1 MKRMLVNATQQEE
14 LRVALVDGQKLFD
27 LSIELPSREQKKAN
41 VYKGRISR
49 IEPSLE
55 ACFVDYGA
63 QRHGFLP
70 LKEVSKDYFRQQAQG
85 GRMNIRE
92 LLSEGQD
99 LIVQVEKEERGNK
112 GAALTTFV
120 SLAGR
125 FLVLMPNNPRAGGV
139 SRRIEGED
147 RDQMREVMNQ
157 LQIPD
162 GMGAIVRTA
171 GVGRSVE
178 ELQWDLDNLKTQ
190 WEQIEAAS
198 TDRPAPFLVFRESDA
213 VTRAMRDYLSD
224 DIGEVLVDDEA
235 AYQKAQEYMQ
245 RFMPSEAQRRLK
257 MYVDDIALFTR
268 FQIES
273 QIESAYA
280 HKVQLPSGGSIVVDY
295 TEALVSI
302 DINSA
307 RATRGSDIETTALNT
322 NLEAADEIA
331 RQLRIRDIGGLIVI
345 DFIDME
351 STKNQREVE
360 DRLRDAVKMD
370 RARIQIG
377 RLSRF
382 GLLEMSRQRLRPSL
396 GESSH
401 IVCPRCV
408 GIGSIRSIESI
419 ALSILRLIG
428 EELRKDR
435 TARVIAQV
443 PVDVA
448 TYLFNEKRE
457 WLRTL
462 EDKSEIELII
472 IPNDNMQTPEYSIRR
487 VRDDELELPENK
499 QLSYLM
505 PVAPT
510 VVEPGTAKD
519 KRPPMEPAA
528 VATLLPATAAPSPPP
543 VNLYQPTPPPAE
555 VTPVAHQPLSSQGG
569 VFGWFKR
576 LLVGDNAVA
585 TPTAPPAEAQAAPAL
600 TGRSTSS
607 GSRDQGRRGGRGRD
621 HSRHRHAEPGARR
634 ERSDR
639 DRSDSRGG
647 ENRDRNG
654 DVRSSSEGRGGEG
667 RERSGGEGRGGEG
680 RERSGGEGRGGEGRE
695 RSGDEGRGGEGR
707 ERGERLEGRE
717 GGRRDGGRP
726 RSQRG
731 GRDGRPA
738 DQNGRY
744 ESSRGDQ
751 NREGGRPE
759 GPGNDQQ
766 SADGRGE
773 QRSREGRGERGG
785 RGDSGRGGRSDSAR
799 SDQGARDPEQGPH
812 PEGQLE
818 AGAPEGSIPDDIGN
832 RLEGGPTDASGN
844 AMGERGERRGRRGRR
859 RGRRGG
865 GGRNEGN
872 REGGWQNGAGEG
884 TGPDGPSHEGS
895 SEGSGGGSSSRGG
908 GSYGSAGE
916 GPGHEG
922 AGPGSGPGSRGGGS
936 YGSAGE
942 GPGHEG
948 SAPGG
953 GGSSSRS
960 GGSYSSGGDGSGAP
974 GSRGTGSG
982 SSGVGGYGSGASSSD
997 AGSSG
1002 SGSGNSGSSSAASGS
1017 SASGGYGSSYS
1028 GASPGGPSGGSSSG
1042 LSGQGGNLAGQGSGG
1057 GYSGH
1062 SDAQSNGAHKPE
1074 ANQQSHREG
1083 GSSEQRDTSGTQER
1097 RERAPAEP
1105 KSPAHFEPPS
1115 TPASGTSGSAKPFV
1129 VWSSAPSASRDRG
1142 GEE

>member
-1 MKRMLVNATQQEE
+1 MKRMLVNATQEEE

-70 LKEVSKDYFRQQAQG
+70 LKEVSKEYFRQQPG

-112 GAALTTFV
+112 GAALTTFI

-157 LQIPD
+157 LQIPE

-171 GVGRSVE
+171 GVGRSAE
-178 ELQWDLDNLKTQ
+178 ELQWDLDNLKAQ
-190 WEQIEAAS
+190 WDQIAAAS
-198 TDRPAPFLVFRESDA
+198 NDRPAPFLVFRESDA

-224 DIGEVLVDDEA
+224 DIGEVLVDDES

-245 RFMPSEAQRRLK
+245 RFMPQDAQRRLK

-280 HKVQLPSGGSIVVDY
+280 HKVQLPAGGSIVIDY

-408 GIGSIRSIESI
+408 GIGSIRSIESMT
-419 ALSILRLIG
+419 LSILRLIG

-435 TARVIAQV
+435 TSRVIAQV

-462 EDKSEIELII
+462 EEKSEVELII
-472 IPNDNMQTPEYSIRR
+472 VPNESMQTPEYSIRR

-505 PVAPT
+505 PTAAAVS
-510 VVEPGTAKD
+510 EPGAARD
-519 KRPPMEPAA
+519 KKPPVEAPA
-528 VATLLPATAAPSPPP
+528 VATVLPTTPAP
-543 VNLYQPTPPPAE
+543 VNLYQVTPTPA
-555 VTPVAHQPLSSQGG
+555 PVAEAAAPVQPAPGG
-569 VFGWFKR
+569 VIGWFKR
-576 LLVGDNAVA
+576 LLVGEGAVN
-585 TPTAPPAEAQAAPAL
+585 APAPVEDQPAPVT
-600 TGRSTSS
+600 TGRSESS
-607 GSRDQGRRGGRGRD
+607 GSGGRTGGGSRDQGQRRRDGRRD
-621 HSRHRHAEPGARR
+621 HSRHRSHADSGARR
-634 ERSDR
+634 ERGDR
-639 DRSDSRGG
+639 NDSRGG
-647 ENRDRNG
+647 ENRDRSDN
-654 DVRSSSEGRGGEG
+654 RSDRGEG
-667 RERSGGEGRGGEG
+667 RERSEGGRMEGRGE
-680 RERSGGEGRGGEGRE
+680 
-695 RSGDEGRGGEGR
+695 
-707 ERGERLEGRE
+707 
-717 GGRRDGGRP
+717 GRRDGGRSRDRGSP
-726 RSQRG
+726 RG
-731 GRDGRPA
+731 GDREGSRGEGRQDQGGRSEQGA
-738 DQNGRY
+738 RGDQNGRVDGGRF
-744 ESSRGDQ
+744 EQGGRSEGASRDQ
-751 NREGGRPE
+751 TARSEGGRV
-759 GPGNDQQ
+759 
-766 SADGRGE
+766 E
-773 QRSREGRGERGG
+773 QG
-785 RGDSGRGGRSDSAR
+785 GGRSDPDAR
-799 SDQGARDPEQGPH
+799 SDQGGNTEGGRFEQG
-812 PEGQLE
+812 GRGDQ
-818 AGAPEGSIPDDIGN
+818 AGLADQGARSATGGPADDSFVRDDIGN
-832 RLEGGPTDASGN
+832 RLEGAGPDGN
-844 AMGERGERRGRRGRR
+844 GPGGADRSDRGGGERRGRRGRR

-865 GGRNEGN
+865 GGRGEGGN
-872 REGGWQNGAGEG
+872 RDNASQNGSPMGAGA
-884 TGPDGPSHEGS
+884 
-895 SEGSGGGSSSRGG
+895 EGSGSEDSFASQAVPVSQGNGSYHDRGSQPDEGPRDEGHQGGGHPHEAPREFREPQTDHRPAQQEYRAAPPRPEYRDSVPARVSAPQQVGGPLEHAEQKPPARFEQSPPPAGSSSN
-908 GSYGSAGE
+908 A
-916 GPGHEG
+916 
-922 AGPGSGPGSRGGGS
+922 
-936 YGSAGE
+936 
-942 GPGHEG
+942 
-948 SAPGG
+948 
-953 GGSSSRS
+953 
-960 GGSYSSGGDGSGAP
+960 
-974 GSRGTGSG
+974 
-982 SSGVGGYGSGASSSD
+982 
-997 AGSSG
+997 
-1002 SGSGNSGSSSAASGS
+1002 
-1017 SASGGYGSSYS
+1017 
-1028 GASPGGPSGGSSSG
+1028 
-1042 LSGQGGNLAGQGSGG
+1042 
-1057 GYSGH
+1057 
-1062 SDAQSNGAHKPE
+1062 
-1074 ANQQSHREG
+1074 
-1083 GSSEQRDTSGTQER
+1083 GSSEQSN
-1097 RERAPAEP
+1097 APA
-1105 KSPAHFEPPS
+1105 
-1115 TPASGTSGSAKPFV
+1115 KPVV
-1129 VWSSAPSASRDRG
+1129 VWSSAPSPADRG
-1142 GEE
+1142 REE